1 MRNECYHN
9 CGKKSGPCSSVCGQS
24 PSLSGLTKRLDG
36 HCCSKNIV
44 DSPECPLSAVQSVEY
59 DGFICMTLQRLVA
72 RIFQNVTFKSFIFKP
87 FYISALQMKMLP
99 QSSVQQEVQ
108 AHRPTTRLTRQ
119 MQRLSQR
126 SDLFRKLNPYQLHI
140 PTNMDAKD

>member
-1 MRNECYHN
+1 
-9 CGKKSGPCSSVCGQS
+9 
-24 PSLSGLTKRLDG
+24 
-36 HCCSKNIV
+36 
-44 DSPECPLSAVQSVEY
+44 
-59 DGFICMTLQRLVA
+59 
-72 RIFQNVTFKSFIFKP
+72 
-87 FYISALQMKMLP
+87 MLP

-140 PTNMDAKD
+140 PTNMDAKDWKRARHFSLTGIISWPKENAVQAEF